1 MDNAER
7 QKRYRDSK
15 RNAQQADNVTRVTPD
30 SNVTR
35 YAERTNPDTL
45 NYGPGMTASQL
56 ARAGLK
62 HNRVPIPGDSDYKG
76 VCVKVDG
83 VWQVRAA

>member
-15 RNAQQADNVTRVTPD
+15 RNAQQADTVTRVTHGHT
-30 SNVTR
+30 VT
-35 YAERTNPDTL
+35 RTNPDTL
-45 NYGPGMTASQL
+45 NTGKPMTSHQL
-56 ARAGLK
+56 ERAGLK
-62 HNRVPIPGDSDYKG
+62 HNRVPIPGDHDYKG
-76 VCVKVDG
+76 VCEQQDG